1 MRYLEYKNCR
11 HCSIADLHQN
21 KCRLTGLPID
31 PDNDYCSHGTKHL
44 PTCSICRSPFIS
56 GTGLIV
62 MENDIPHEICGR
74 CAAAKNTCAICS
86 KVNTCEFET
95 NPDPLPKTVRE
106 QIQQGGAIM
115 ITEMINPERVQKFCL
130 TCDCWSEEI
139 GGCARRNG
147 NGEYCSKQTV
157 NFVSSENNEESEK
170 S

>member
-11 HCSIADLHQN
+11 NCSIADLHQN
-21 KCRLTGLPID
+21 ICRLTRLPID
-31 PDNDYCSHGTKHL
+31 PDNDYCSHGSQHL

-56 GTGLIV
+56 GTGLII
-62 MENDIPHEICGR
+62 MENGPHEICPK
-74 CAAAKNTCAICS
+74 CAANKNTCAICS

-95 NPDPLPKTVRE
+95 NPDPLPKTIRK

-115 ITEMINPERVQKFCL
+115 VTEVLNPERVQKFCI

-139 GGCARRNG
+139 GGCVRRT
-147 NGEYCSKQTV
+147 GEGCSKQTV
-157 NFVSSENNEESEK
+157 NFVPSENNEESEK